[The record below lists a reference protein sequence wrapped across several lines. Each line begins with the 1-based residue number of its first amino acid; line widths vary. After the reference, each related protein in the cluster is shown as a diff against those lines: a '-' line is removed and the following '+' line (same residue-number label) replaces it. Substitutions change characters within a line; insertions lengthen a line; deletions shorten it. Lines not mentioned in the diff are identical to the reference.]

1 MWCMYQKYLWCCTGK
16 ESLHLVKTADAI
28 IVCFAQDWDDRRLCF
43 CLHIV
48 PKMLHL
54 LCHFWSIDSLLTAPL
69 LARAAS
75 AIFDGHCCRGYKER
89 NHTAAPATEIEC
101 PKTLLI
107 HKKCNCWQKKCL
119 LSQANKAMNWASK
132 CSTIFRRTVSMFKTG
147 LTYKIGTS
155 AVFGKKLWEEL
166 YSLKTNIKIFPRFK
180 FGLRTK

>member
-1 MWCMYQKYLWCCTGK
+1 MYAPKKVPSCTGK
-16 ESLHLVKTADAI
+16 ESPHLVKTAVAI
-28 IVCFAQDWDDRRLCF
+28 IVCFAQEWDDRGLCF

-107 HKKCNCWQKKCL
+107 HKKCNCLQKKCL
-119 LSQANKAMNWASK
+119 LSQANKAKNWASK
-132 CSTIFRRTVSMFKTG
+132 CSTNFGRTVSMFKTG
-147 LTYKIGTS
+147 HKYTIGTS
-155 AVFGKKLWEEL
+155 AVFCKKLWEKL
-166 YSLKTNIKIFPRFK
+166 YSLKTNIKIFPRLK
-180 FGLRTK
+180 FGLRAK